1 MSLTILIV
9 QITWSSTDHAIPGTY
24 KSLICINCEG
34 RTNPSPELQRVQLQ
48 ALLYRALVLVPHQSL
63 LKVQNLVLVLI
74 EDTFCQNSH
83 WCVFSSAL
91 LLLCVVCYEWGF
103 FRLLLGFHKIWSLPF
118 WTALWPHITLRS
130 LDVRMTAIIP
140 QAVDT
145 NNRFGI
151 NGCHA
156 ISRWYQATL
165 MSCGTA
171 THLCK

>member
-24 KSLICINCEG
+24 KSLIFINCEG

-48 ALLYRALVLVPHQSL
+48 ALFYRALVLVPHQSL

-74 EDTFCQNSH
+74 EDTFCPNSH
-83 WCVFSSAL
+83 WCVFPL
-91 LLLCVVCYEWGF
+91 PCCFYCYVCYEWGF
-103 FRLLLGFHKIWSLPF
+103 FRLLLEFRKIWSLLF

-130 LDVRMTAIIP
+130 LDVRTTAIVP
-140 QAVDT
+140 QAVVT
-145 NNRFGI
+145 NNRLGI

-156 ISRWYQATL
+156 ISRLYQATL

-171 THLCK
+171 KHLCK